1 MQKINAKELVD
12 KFRAGNCTPEEIA
25 LLETWYLKLNTEK
38 PSGLTEQQLLNA
50 RDEMWMV
57 LAKKQSRQVRLNTV
71 TRIAAAAAVI
81 LILGAGVFFYKNGM
95 SIFKTELVKIHD
107 VAPGGNKATLTLAD
121 GSSINLSDAANG
133 ALASQA
139 GVAITKTA
147 DGKLIYNVVANSSD
161 ITAENVKTRL
171 NTISTPVGGQ
181 YQINLPDGTRVW
193 LNAAS
198 SIKFPAVFKDLK
210 ERRVEIKGEVYFEVA
225 HNNKQ
230 PFVVIAGKQELSVLG
245 THFNVNSYTD
255 EGAIRTT
262 LLQGTVLVRNL
273 QAKEPHEGKDFVVL
287 KPGQQSSLTET
298 MKVETVDTE
307 MLTAWK
313 DGNFM
318 FTDMDLK
325 SILKQIARWY
335 NVDVEYVNVP
345 EKRFDG
351 FISRDVNLSK
361 VLDMLEVTGSIKF
374 KIEGKTIKIIN

>member
-1 MQKINAKELVD
+1 MQKLNAKELVD
-12 KFRAGNCTPEEIA
+12 KFRAGNCTPEETA
-25 LLETWYLKLNTEK
+25 LLETWYLKLNAEK
-38 PSGLTEQQLLNA
+38 SSGLTEQQLFNA
-50 RDEMWMV
+50 RNEMWMV
-57 LAKKQSRQVRLNTV
+57 VTKSQSRQVRLNV
-71 TRIAAAAAVI
+71 ITRIASAAAIV
-81 LILGAGVFFYKNGM
+81 LVLGAGIFFYKNAD
-95 SIFKTELVKIHD
+95 SVFKTELAKVHD

-139 GVAITKTA
+139 GITITKTA
-147 DGKLIYNVVANSSD
+147 DGKLIYNTIAKSSD
-161 ITAENVKTRL
+161 MPVENAKGIL

-181 YQINLPDGTRVW
+181 YQINLPDGTKVW

-198 SIKFPAVFKDLK
+198 SIKFPAVFTGLR
-210 ERRVEIKGEVYFEVA
+210 ERRVEIKGEAYFEVT
-225 HNNKQ
+225 HNTKQ

-262 LLQGTVLVRNL
+262 LLEGMVLVRNVK
-273 QAKEPHEGKDFVVL
+273 AKEPQEGKDFVVL

-298 MKVETVDTE
+298 MKVEIVDTE

-318 FTDMDLK
+318 FNDTDLK

-335 NVDVEYVNVP
+335 NVNVEDNNIP
-345 EKRFDG
+345 DKRFSG

-361 VLDMLEVTGSIKF
+361 VLGMLEETGGIKF
-374 KIEGKTIKIIN
+374 KIEEKTIKIIN